1 MRTLYCKVSKCS
13 TEMHQTMEIRSYRL
27 VKMILL
33 AQKKKK
39 TVKCM
44 LHCSD
49 FATRDHR
56 NAEIVAIFFFIIK
69 T

>member
-1 MRTLYCKVSKCS
+1 MLHRNAPNNGNSFIS
-13 TEMHQTMEIRSYRL
+13 FGENDFISAEE
-27 VKMILL
+27 
-33 AQKKKK
+33 KK